1 MWNVECGVIAM
12 DSNAIKV
19 LSRAFAIRI
28 VRLVRYLRDEKREWV
43 LSDQLLRSGT
53 SIGAYV
59 VEAQAAISKKEFL
72 AKMYISLKE
81 SNETEY
87 WLDLL
92 HESDYLTDNEFES
105 INNDNLALKKL
116 LSSITKTTSQN
127 IKKDNS

>member
-1 MWNVECGVIAM
+1 M